1 MIGLQTVKLAANSN
15 LREASSIPWTVLLFR
30 TRDDVYFCSAKRSSN
45 FADVGYISWLLA
57 KRRGCQAVTKL
68 HSTP

>member
-1 MIGLQTVKLAANSN
+1 MIVLQTVKLDTNSN
-15 LREASSIPWTVLLFR
+15 LREASSIPWTLLLFR

-57 KRRGCQAVTKL
+57 
-68 HSTP
+68 